1 MDGTHFD
8 TRYPVVL
15 RFEGIGP
22 ENLAGYEKHRKRV
35 GGDVGHILE
44 KPPGPNRRLIGPEDW
59 AAKAL
64 AEIAQIKA
72 QNFAAE
78 LEALEKRKRKKDIQ
92 RRLAEGPHNPWRPTR
107 HGPMREVILT
117 ANKEWFD
124 ADPAAVLDEGI
135 DHHQRIADFER
146 LSIAWLKKQFGA
158 DVIHA
163 RADLDEDAYHIHA
176 VIMPRVCVEMTRTV
190 KKTGEKKVIATRLM
204 LQPSKFDVI
213 EDYEHAQDS
222 VGAWFSEIGL
232 DRGEKRKEAFRQ
244 AVRELAFVYA
254 DVADVSIQ
262 ALRWDDVVIDRT
274 NRAWREL
281 FSMALLFLR
290 NRYQT
295 TSAGSGQGSALLFE
309 MNALFEEY
317 IGCLISKALA
327 GSEFRVTLQGGRLF
341 CLTSLD
347 DERPVF
353 QTKPDILIWLADKVI
368 HVIDTKWKRISAR
381 IDDPKQGVSQADVY
395 QMMAYAHI
403 YKAPRLTLLY
413 PHHAGLG
420 DDEGS
425 GTVEFERFRSVLER
439 AAGLPR
445 GPKGG
450 RPAMDVVL
458 KFRMLV
464 LQSLHGLSLEATER
478 KVRARLSWMQFCG
491 LGIADTVP
499 ERPHNPWRPTRH
511 GPMREVILT
520 ANKEWFDADP
530 AAVFGEGVEHN
541 QRIADFERFSI
552 GWLRKTFGDDVV
564 HARADLD
571 EEAYHIHAVI
581 MPRVRVDMTRKDKK
595 TGEKKVIAKRLMLQ
609 PSKFDVIEDYEYD
622 QDSVGA
628 WFSEIGLDRGEK
640 RKEAFRQAVAKGDT
654 PPPKRMHTKTR
665 DWRRKKDRELS
676 KRERDLELRS
686 AAVEE
691 KSSEADAI
699 IEITEA
705 VAQGVVDPVVKGAEA
720 EVLPIKGRELDET
733 FLRAQRYA
741 QRSPKGASRV
751 AKAFRGG
758 WTAIFKK
765 AREEAFVRLNTA
777 AAPASVPCPAVTENT
792 LSISS
797 LIDIQNS

>member
-1 MDGTHFD
+1 MDGTHFE

-15 RFEGIGP
+15 RFEGMGP

-35 GGDVGHILE
+35 GGDIGHILE
-44 KPPGPNRRLIGPEDW
+44 KPQGPNRRLIGPEDW

-124 ADPAAVLDEGI
+124 ADPAAVFGEGVE
-135 DHHQRIADFER
+135 HHQRIADFER

-176 VIMPRVCVEMTRTV
+176 VIMPRVCVEMARTD

-222 VGAWFSEIGL
+222 VGE
-232 DRGEKRKEAFRQ
+232 
-244 AVRELAFVYA
+244 
-254 DVADVSIQ
+254 
-262 ALRWDDVVIDRT
+262 
-274 NRAWREL
+274 
-281 FSMALLFLR
+281 
-290 NRYQT
+290 
-295 TSAGSGQGSALLFE
+295 
-309 MNALFEEY
+309 
-317 IGCLISKALA
+317 
-327 GSEFRVTLQGGRLF
+327 
-341 CLTSLD
+341 
-347 DERPVF
+347 
-353 QTKPDILIWLADKVI
+353 
-368 HVIDTKWKRISAR
+368 
-381 IDDPKQGVSQADVY
+381 
-395 QMMAYAHI
+395 
-403 YKAPRLTLLY
+403 
-413 PHHAGLG
+413 
-420 DDEGS
+420 
-425 GTVEFERFRSVLER
+425 
-439 AAGLPR
+439 
-445 GPKGG
+445 
-450 RPAMDVVL
+450 
-458 KFRMLV
+458 
-464 LQSLHGLSLEATER
+464 
-478 KVRARLSWMQFCG
+478 
-491 LGIADTVP
+491 
-499 ERPHNPWRPTRH
+499 
-511 GPMREVILT
+511 
-520 ANKEWFDADP
+520 
-530 AAVFGEGVEHN
+530 
-541 QRIADFERFSI
+541 
-552 GWLRKTFGDDVV
+552 
-564 HARADLD
+564 
-571 EEAYHIHAVI
+571 
-581 MPRVRVDMTRKDKK
+581 
-595 TGEKKVIAKRLMLQ
+595 
-609 PSKFDVIEDYEYD
+609 
-622 QDSVGA
+622 

-705 VAQGVVDPVVKGAEA
+705 VAQGVVDPGAECAEA
-720 EVLPIKGRELDET
+720 EVVPMKGREQDEA
-733 FLRAQRYA
+733 FLRAQRHA

-758 WTAIFKK
+758 WITMFKK
-765 AREEAFVRLNTA
+765 ARKDAFERVSEDFRAANKTLEEVKTLLVKIGGTLGADLSGNT
-777 AAPASVPCPAVTENT
+777 
-792 LSISS
+792 SS
-797 LIDIQNS
+797 LSDLAQRLKKTIAAGNLSHERPEKKKSRDNNGLEE